1 MTTSIQYSEFIERF
15 QQFKALFNLI
25 AQMYRT
31 RKKFDKEKKKTSN
44 IIQYSVR
51 YTCSVKI

>member
-31 RKKFDKEKKKTSN
+31 RKNFDKEKKKT
-44 IIQYSVR
+44 Q
-51 YTCSVKI
+51 